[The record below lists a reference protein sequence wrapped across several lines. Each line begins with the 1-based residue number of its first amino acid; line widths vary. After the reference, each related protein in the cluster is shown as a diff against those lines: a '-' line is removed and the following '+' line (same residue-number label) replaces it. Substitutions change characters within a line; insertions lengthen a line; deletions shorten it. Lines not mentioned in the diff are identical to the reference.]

1 VSGWALDDLEVTRI
15 IVWREAVG
23 SEETSDNGLV
33 YIGDAIQV
41 EGARPDV
48 EEDYPEYPLNY
59 KAAWGYM
66 LLTNYLPNQGNG
78 TYTIR
83 VVAEDREGNSSELG
97 TTTITCDNTSDIKPF
112 GTIDTPTQGGEAS
125 GSDFINFGWALTPQ
139 PNYIPDDGSTITAL
153 IDGEEAGNPVYNQYR
168 SDVAG
173 LFTGYAN
180 SDGAVGYFY
189 INTTEYINGE
199 HTIAWSVE
207 DSAGSTAGIGTRY
220 FTILNTQAAGFLQSG
235 MKGRRVEHHTPY
247 SLESMY
253 SLPSSFEPVK
263 ILRGFKRH
271 SRPETVL
278 VDNLGI
284 VNIEIREVERVAVDL
299 GKGIDYKGYMI
310 VGKELRPLPI
320 GSTLNMQKGIFF
332 WLPGPGFI
340 GEYNLVFLV
349 QDETGLKRRINTKI
363 KILPKFSIF

>member
-1 VSGWALDDLEVTRI
+1 
-15 IVWREAVG
+15 
-23 SEETSDNGLV
+23 
-33 YIGDAIQV
+33 
-41 EGARPDV
+41 
-48 EEDYPEYPLNY
+48 
-59 KAAWGYM
+59 M
-66 LLTNYLPNQGNG
+66 
-78 TYTIR
+78 
-83 VVAEDREGNSSELG
+83 
-97 TTTITCDNTSDIKPF
+97 
-112 GTIDTPTQGGEAS
+112 
-125 GSDFINFGWALTPQ
+125 
-139 PNYIPDDGSTITAL
+139 
-153 IDGEEAGNPVYNQYR
+153 
-168 SDVAG
+168 
-173 LFTGYAN
+173 
-180 SDGAVGYFY
+180 
-189 INTTEYINGE
+189 
-199 HTIAWSVE
+199 E

-235 MKGRRVEHHTPY
+235 MKGRRV
-247 SLESMY
+247 ESMY

-284 VNIEIREVERVAVDL
+284 VNLEIREVERVAVDL

-310 VGKELRPLPI
+310 VGNELRPLPI
-320 GSTLNMQKGIFF
+320 GSTLNMQKGTFF